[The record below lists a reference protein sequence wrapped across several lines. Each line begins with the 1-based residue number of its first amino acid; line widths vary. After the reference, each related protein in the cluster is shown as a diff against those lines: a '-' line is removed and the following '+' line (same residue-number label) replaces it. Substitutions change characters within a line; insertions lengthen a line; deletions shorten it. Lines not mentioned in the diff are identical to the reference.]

1 MKFSILLA
9 PLIAGAVAVAADIIR
24 PQPYVQW
31 PVGTYQEVEIVGDYR
46 EGDTVAIF
54 FDNDRSTTLAG
65 GPALQH
71 KFTIQVPKGAVSPP
85 GGYSELLIVH
95 RHNYYLQDVESVRV
109 NVTEC
114 RR

>member
-9 PLIAGAVAVAADIIR
+9 PLLAGAVAVTADIIR
-24 PQPYVQW
+24 PQPYVEW
-31 PVGTYQEVEIVGDYR
+31 PVGTYQEVEIEGNYI

-71 KFTIQVPKGAVSPP
+71 KFTIQVPEGAVSPP
-85 GGYSELLIVH
+85 GGFSQLLVVH
-95 RHNYYLQDVESVRV
+95 RHNYYLQDVESVLV